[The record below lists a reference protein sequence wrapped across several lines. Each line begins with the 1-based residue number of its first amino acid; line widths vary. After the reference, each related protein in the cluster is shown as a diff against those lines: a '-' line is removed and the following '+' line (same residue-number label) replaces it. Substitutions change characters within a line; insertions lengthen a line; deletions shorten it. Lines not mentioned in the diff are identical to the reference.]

1 MYSVVLMMAL
11 SGGTEA
17 VDQCACTCAGYGYA
31 CNGGGC
37 HGGRGGLFGGHGCR
51 GGGGLFHGGGG
62 CHGGGWGCNG
72 GGCHGCRGGG
82 GLFHGGGGC
91 HGGGLFRGHGCHG
104 GGYCNGG
111 GCYGGGCYGG
121 GYGCCGGGYGCC
133 GGGGVIVTPMTPG
146 GVAPE
151 KIKDMPKEKKT
162 SAPATIEVR
171 LPAGATLLVD
181 GAPTKS
187 TSAVRTLIT
196 PALSVNDTFVYT
208 LQAEMDGD
216 VQTQTITVRGGQT
229 TEVQFDMATQGVVS
243 R

>member
-37 HGGRGGLFGGHGCR
+37 HGGGLFGGHGCR

-62 CHGGGWGCNG
+62 CHGGGWACNG

>member
-62 CHGGGWGCNG
+62 CHGGGWACNG

-91 HGGGLFRGHGCHG
+91 HGGG
-104 GGYCNGG
+104 
-111 GCYGGGCYGG
+111 
-121 GYGCCGGGYGCC
+121 YGCC
-133 GGGGVIVTPMTPG
+133 GGGVIVTPMTPG

-151 KIKDMPKEKKT
+151 KIKDLPKEKKT